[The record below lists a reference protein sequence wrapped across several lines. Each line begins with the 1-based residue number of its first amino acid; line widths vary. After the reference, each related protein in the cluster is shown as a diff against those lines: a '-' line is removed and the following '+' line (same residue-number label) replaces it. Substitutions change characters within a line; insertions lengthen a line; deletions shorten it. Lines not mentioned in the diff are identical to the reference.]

1 MSERRRFQRIPFVT
15 EAELHQGQRWWPVQ
29 LHDLSLRGVLVSRP
43 ADWSATPAAKARIRI
58 PLGVDV
64 EVLMTVSL
72 AHQEA
77 DWLGFHCDE
86 IDLDS
91 ITHLRRLLE
100 LNLGSSQLLERDLA
114 ALLQD

>member
-15 EAELHQGQRWWPVQ
+15 EAELQQGQQQWLVE

-43 ADWSATPAAKARIRI
+43 ADWSAQPEARCRVRI
-58 PLGVDV
+58 PLGVDA
-64 EVLMTVSL
+64 EVVMTVSL

-100 LNLGSSQLLERDLA
+100 LNIGSSSLLERDLA
-114 ALLQD
+114 ALLYG